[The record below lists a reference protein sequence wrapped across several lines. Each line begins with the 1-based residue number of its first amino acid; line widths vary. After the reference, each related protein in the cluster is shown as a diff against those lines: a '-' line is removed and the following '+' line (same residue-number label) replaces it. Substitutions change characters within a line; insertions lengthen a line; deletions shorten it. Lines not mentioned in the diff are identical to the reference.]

1 MATATRKPTVAR
13 KAPTAKEPHG
23 KASMTI
29 TIDNGT
35 SSADYRVKPLPE
47 ECHSGIVKAYRLA
60 KTTGGCETYFVSQH
74 ETGALDCSCPAQI
87 NLYKGNP
94 NVPHCKHIKVLRTFG
109 MIG

>member
-1 MATATRKPTVAR
+1 MATATRNRKQPVAR
-13 KAPTAKEPHG
+13 EPHG
-23 KASMTI
+23 KASMI
-29 TIDNGT
+29 LTIDNGT

-60 KTTGGCETYFVSQH
+60 KTTGETYFVSQH

-94 NVPHCKHIKVLRTFG
+94 NVPHCKHIKVLRSFG